1 MNPHSRPTKTMP
13 VEALIV
19 LTNGSKEVG
28 VPLRFEEE
36 GLDKYL
42 VLLSDRAEQ
51 RISTKTIAEAYL
63 GIPE

>member
-1 MNPHSRPTKTMP
+1 MKDSNRPTKTLP
-13 VEALIV
+13 VEALII
-19 LTNGSKEVG
+19 LTDGSKEVG

-36 GLDKYL
+36 GLEKYL

-51 RISTKTIAEAYL
+51 RINTKNIAEAYL